1 MSYVVGLAV
10 GLLVLGVFILFAI
23 LFVIAL
29 VAALILL
36 AIQFWYVTLPIISII
51 ILISNR
57 QKIGDW
63 WAEQQAIR
71 KREEF
76 YRQYHSQ
83 KREYSE
89 EKAQSDTSD
98 TKQAPWESLPYEELS
113 KKEKKRE
120 HKSKNNSYKDIFGG
134 SQDYEESFEDETE
147 ESFED
152 VYERIGDRFSD
163 PQNINLQNALEL
175 LNLSN
180 DSTIDE
186 VKDRFRELVKQYHP
200 DKCKDKKIAE
210 IKFKAIFAAYEI
222 ILEQLEIF

>member
-29 VAALILL
+29 IAALILL
-36 AIQFWYVTLPIISII
+36 AIQFWYITLPIISII

-89 EKAQSDTSD
+89 EKAQSDTSN

-134 SQDYEESFEDETE
+134 SQDYEESFED
-147 ESFED
+147 

-186 VKDRFRELVKQYHP
+186 IKDRFRELVKQYHP

>member
-29 VAALILL
+29 IAALILL
-36 AIQFWYVTLPIISII
+36 AIQFWYITLPIISII

-89 EKAQSDTSD
+89 EKAQSDTSN

-134 SQDYEESFEDETE
+134 SQDYE

-186 VKDRFRELVKQYHP
+186 VKDRFRELVKKYHP

>member
-134 SQDYEESFEDETE
+134 SQDYEESFED
-147 ESFED
+147 

-222 ILEQLEIF
+222 ILEQLEVF